1 MNGAELKQTLREGG
15 RVFGTMIT
23 HGHSPRWIPVLS
35 GVGIDYAVIDT
46 EHNPRGRAELGDYL
60 AMFNTSGVVPI
71 VRIPIP
77 DSHYVTMAM
86 DAGAQGVLAPYCE
99 TVDEVQEVVA
109 AAKWRPLKGEAVER
123 VVAEGEHVSAA
134 TRAYLEERN
143 RNSIVIIGIESVAA
157 VNNLGAIL
165 EVPGID
171 GIFVGPNDMSIS
183 LGFPDDYD
191 RPEYKDTVKRVIDMS
206 EAKGIATLVHHQTPE
221 LSTYW
226 IDQGARFVLH
236 SSDSRQMHAGYRSD
250 FSKIK
255 AAGSEITGEAAGEIG
270 ESREVV

>member
-1 MNGAELKQTLREGG
+1 M
-15 RVFGTMIT
+15 
-23 HGHSPRWIPVLS
+23 
-35 GVGIDYAVIDT
+35 
-46 EHNPRGRAELGDYL
+46 
-60 AMFNTSGVVPI
+60 
-71 VRIPIP
+71 
-77 DSHYVTMAM
+77 
-86 DAGAQGVLAPYCE
+86 
-99 TVDEVQEVVA
+99 VA

-143 RNSIVIIGIESVAA
+143 RNSIAIIGIESVAA
-157 VNNLGAIL
+157 VNNLEAIL

-206 EAKGIATLVHHQTPE
+206 EAKGVGTLVHHQTPE

-236 SSDSRQMHAGYRSD
+236 GTDRRALTEGFRADFGKLRASAG
-250 FSKIK
+250 
-255 AAGSEITGEAAGEIG
+255 
-270 ESREVV
+270 